1 VTLAPFIDV
10 QRQRRRLLQG
20 RLHDAEDDYDD
31 VCRERFAG
39 VTGAALHADKACWRE
54 LGGAIASLAR
64 LISMACASSQ
74 FCLARPQPDLLAAR
88 ISEAIDNQLDESA
101 WAVIDA
107 AARVDA
113 ARG

>member
-1 VTLAPFIDV
+1 MTLAPIIEA
-10 QRQRRRLLQG
+10 QRQHRRLLQG

-31 VCRERFAG
+31 ASRERFAG
-39 VTGAALHADKACWRE
+39 VTGAALHADKTRWRD

-74 FCLARPQPDLLAAR
+74 FCQARPQPDLLAAR
-88 ISEAIDNQLDESA
+88 ISEAIDDQIDASA

-107 AARVDA
+107 ATRADA